1 MNGISNN
8 ACSVILKMPATP
20 RNTTI
25 TEKYL
30 DLVKEK
36 YAEPKEEEIL
46 GSYINEK
53 EMKKGSKSAT
63 GKEIGTAQYS

>member
-1 MNGISNN
+1 MR
-8 ACSVILKMPATP
+8 V
-20 RNTTI
+20 I

-46 GSYINEK
+46 GFYVNELCFYIVLP
-53 EMKKGSKSAT
+53 GSLLLMPPSCFVHKNMQ
-63 GKEIGTAQYS
+63 AQII